1 MMKKIIVMMPPMIS
15 RAAFSF
21 SFMFFPFLVMK
32 MAEMPGIEPG
42 TCGLGNRR
50 SVQLS
55 YISKDAPV
63 KARRSGIL
71 NPPDKIETP
80 LTLGYDR
87 ALGSAGEVTNRLSAP
102 SDFFGPDGI
111 HT

>member
-1 MMKKIIVMMPPMIS
+1 MLRDS
-15 RAAFSF
+15 AARTIEIE
-21 SFMFFPFLVMK
+21 L
-32 MAEMPGIEPG
+32 AEMPGIEPG

-71 NPPDKIETP
+71 NTPDTNKTP

-87 ALGSAGEVTNRLSAP
+87 AFTEAQGRLLHRLSAAIRLP
-102 SDFFGPDGI
+102 RRDGPRLFA
-111 HT
+111 